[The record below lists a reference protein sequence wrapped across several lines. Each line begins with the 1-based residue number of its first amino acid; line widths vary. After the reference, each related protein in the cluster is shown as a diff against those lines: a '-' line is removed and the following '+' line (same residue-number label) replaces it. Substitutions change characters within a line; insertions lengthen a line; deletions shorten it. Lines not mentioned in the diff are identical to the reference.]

1 MALGA
6 IASGLLTA
14 LPYIAQGVSA
24 VAPLIGQI
32 QSGSAN
38 GSSSA
43 AMAVNIITDLL
54 LMLSLLRPRGGAAA
68 HFLKLSLSATARL
81 KMGRSG
87 VESLSRQK

>member
-1 MALGA
+1 MPVHITTASIISDAQNTGEEYHSGGIH
-6 IASGLLTA
+6 IATT
-14 LPYIAQGVSA
+14 VST
-24 VAPLIGQI
+24 
-32 QSGSAN
+32 N
-38 GSSSA
+38 GSRSA

-81 KMGRSG
+81 KMGCSG